1 MAVPRCTGVRYAFCP
16 TKCILLRGH
25 SLIPPVQWQNCT
37 VQIYKCLANNTLFDD
52 VFRKLLEKC
61 TKLIVL
67 VINEV
72 FGTDYAMEEKVEL
85 LSNEHFYLEGE
96 KQVDR
101 RITDSCIR
109 IRNNMYHIECQ
120 SSEDAEMK
128 EIDSLHLHNLVNL
141 MVRLVRYVFR
151 FAGRTIS
158 GIPG

>member
-1 MAVPRCTGVRYAFCP
+1 M
-16 TKCILLRGH
+16 
-25 SLIPPVQWQNCT
+25 
-37 VQIYKCLANNTLFDD
+37 FDD

-128 EIDSLHLHNLVNL
+128 VIDSLHLHNLVNL

>member
-1 MAVPRCTGVRYAFCP
+1 
-16 TKCILLRGH
+16 
-25 SLIPPVQWQNCT
+25 
-37 VQIYKCLANNTLFDD
+37 LFDD

>member
-1 MAVPRCTGVRYAFCP
+1 M
-16 TKCILLRGH
+16 
-25 SLIPPVQWQNCT
+25 
-37 VQIYKCLANNTLFDD
+37 FDD

-141 MVRLVRYVFR
+141 RE
-151 FAGRTIS
+151 AGVGRAVKRKTEAGKKCRIYMTIHKHLKRREKDGYLYLYENFKS
-158 GIPG
+158 STEKRMAKGV

>member
-25 SLIPPVQWQNCT
+25 PPNTPGAMAECT

-109 IRNNMYHIECQ
+109 NNMYHIECQ